1 MGILRIFPAEFEDKM
16 WFGGFSGYPLKFENW
31 NKNIGFRRMG
41 TLPYLLS
48 EKVNFKFFI
57 NSKTYISGGQKRKK
71 LHFVIIFNIFGSTS
85 ESNNFKT
92 CF

>member
-1 MGILRIFPAEFEDKM
+1 
-16 WFGGFSGYPLKFENW
+16 
-31 NKNIGFRRMG
+31 MG
-41 TLPYLLS
+41 TLPCPLS

-57 NSKTYISGGQKRKK
+57 NSKTYFSGGQKRKK
-71 LHFVIIFNIFGSTS
+71 LHFDIIFHIFGSTS